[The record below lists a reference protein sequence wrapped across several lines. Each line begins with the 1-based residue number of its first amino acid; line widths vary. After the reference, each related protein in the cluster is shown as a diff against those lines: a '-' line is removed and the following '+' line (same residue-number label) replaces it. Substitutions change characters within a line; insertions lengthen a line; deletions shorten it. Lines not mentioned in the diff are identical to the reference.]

1 MFDSRKPGQ
10 LYCYQGRSERR
21 GIEVT
26 VPAKAEAK
34 GKTKSMRGRNGDFDA
49 VESDAEREFQK
60 AG

>member
-10 LYCYQGRSERR
+10 LYCYQERPERR
-21 GIEVT
+21 GTEVM

-34 GKTKSMRGRNGDFDA
+34 GKTKSMRGRNGDFVA

-60 AG
+60 AA